1 MRFSSRSS
9 KCYECSICYPF
20 VLRVDDSR
28 PSIPNANI
36 PSSKEPMLGLC
47 DICVFIHNLVIRS
60 TESRLS
66 LLWLFVKENVYTL
79 TQSINWAQPYIE
91 YVPLNAGTA
100 WEPALSVATM
110 VRNTILNPPLTWPF
124 NRNEYTSLSLVQGT
138 QDYTASITDFAYLE
152 KVSLLN
158 ADGFGFELDD
168 VYNTN
173 ILGVPSLTNGQG
185 QPNSCAVRYYIPS
198 TSVSLRFLSVPEQA
212 YTTILTYQKLPL
224 PFTYFNLESVSVI
237 STIVYYTYQ
246 STQVVGA
253 NDELA
258 GQYILVDG
266 FANAGN
272 NGTFLCVSSTANY
285 LILTNPNAIDE
296 TKTTAYAINESW
308 YPIPD
313 SYMEI
318 YNNLFLAEMMAT
330 ADDAREQLYRQ
341 RGVAAL
347 LSKAQGFANASQR
360 VPCPME
366 CSRLDARTSKTNR
379 NSDGCPKPRNLNA

>member
-1 MRFSSRSS
+1 
-9 KCYECSICYPF
+9 
-20 VLRVDDSR
+20 
-28 PSIPNANI
+28 
-36 PSSKEPMLGLC
+36 
-47 DICVFIHNLVIRS
+47 
-60 TESRLS
+60 
-66 LLWLFVKENVYTL
+66 
-79 TQSINWAQPYIE
+79 
-91 YVPLNAGTA
+91 
-100 WEPALSVATM
+100 M
-110 VRNTILNPPLTWPF
+110 VRNTILNPPFTWPF

-138 QDYTASITDFAYLE
+138 QDYSAPITDFAYLE

-158 ADGFGFELDD
+158 VDGFGYELDD

-212 YTTILTYQKLPL
+212 YTSILTYQKLPL

-266 FANAGN
+266 FTNAGN

-296 TKTTAYAINESW
+296 VNTAAYAINESW

-330 ADDAREQLYRQ
+330 ADDNREQLYRQ

-347 LSKAQGFANASQR
+347 LSKAQGLTQLQVNAFLAQWSARGSMQELAKQIATQ
-360 VPCPME
+360 MGAQ
-366 CSRLDARTSKTNR
+366 SR
-379 NSDGCPKPRNLNA
+379 GI

>member
-1 MRFSSRSS
+1 
-9 KCYECSICYPF
+9 
-20 VLRVDDSR
+20 
-28 PSIPNANI
+28 
-36 PSSKEPMLGLC
+36 
-47 DICVFIHNLVIRS
+47 
-60 TESRLS
+60 
-66 LLWLFVKENVYTL
+66 
-79 TQSINWAQPYIE
+79 
-91 YVPLNAGTA
+91 
-100 WEPALSVATM
+100 M
-110 VRNTILNPPLTWPF
+110 VRNTILNPPFTWPF

-138 QDYTASITDFAYLE
+138 QDYSAPITDFAYLE

-158 ADGFGFELDD
+158 VDGFGYELND

-185 QPNSCAVRYYIPS
+185 QPNSCAVRYYVPS

-212 YTTILTYQKLPL
+212 YTSILTYQKLPL

-246 STQVVGA
+246 SMQVVGA

-266 FANAGN
+266 FTNAGN

-296 TKTTAYAINESW
+296 VNTTAYAINESW

-330 ADDAREQLYRQ
+330 ADDNREQLYRQ

-347 LSKAQGFANASQR
+347 LSKAQGLTQLQVNAFLAQWSARGSMQELAKQIATQ
-360 VPCPME
+360 MGAQ
-366 CSRLDARTSKTNR
+366 SR
-379 NSDGCPKPRNLNA
+379 GI

>member
-1 MRFSSRSS
+1 M
-9 KCYECSICYPF
+9 
-20 VLRVDDSR
+20 
-28 PSIPNANI
+28 
-36 PSSKEPMLGLC
+36 
-47 DICVFIHNLVIRS
+47 
-60 TESRLS
+60 
-66 LLWLFVKENVYTL
+66 YTL
-79 TQSINWAQPYIE
+79 SQSISWSQPYIE

-110 VRNTILNPPLTWPF
+110 VRNSILNPPFTWPF

-158 ADGFGFELDD
+158 ADGFGYELDD

-185 QPNSCAVRYYIPS
+185 QPNSCAVRYYVPS

-237 STIVYYTYQ
+237 STVVYYTYQ

-266 FANAGN
+266 FTNAGN

-347 LSKAQGFANASQR
+347 LSKAQGLTQLQVNAFLAQWSARGSMQELAKQIATQ
-360 VPCPME
+360 MGAQ
-366 CSRLDARTSKTNR
+366 SR
-379 NSDGCPKPRNLNA
+379 GI

>member
-1 MRFSSRSS
+1 M
-9 KCYECSICYPF
+9 
-20 VLRVDDSR
+20 
-28 PSIPNANI
+28 
-36 PSSKEPMLGLC
+36 
-47 DICVFIHNLVIRS
+47 
-60 TESRLS
+60 
-66 LLWLFVKENVYTL
+66 YTL

-91 YVPLNAGTA
+91 YVPLNVGTA

-110 VRNTILNPPLTWPF
+110 VRNTILNPPFTWPF

-138 QDYTASITDFAYLE
+138 QDYSAPITDFAYLE

-158 ADGFGFELDD
+158 VDGFGYELDD

-212 YTTILTYQKLPL
+212 YTSILTYQKLPL

-266 FANAGN
+266 FTNAGN

-296 TKTTAYAINESW
+296 VNTAAYAINESW

-330 ADDAREQLYRQ
+330 ADDNREQLYRQ

-347 LSKAQGFANASQR
+347 LSKAQGLTQLQVNAFLAQWSARGSMQELAKQIATQ
-360 VPCPME
+360 MGAQ
-366 CSRLDARTSKTNR
+366 SR
-379 NSDGCPKPRNLNA
+379 GI

>member
-1 MRFSSRSS
+1 M
-9 KCYECSICYPF
+9 
-20 VLRVDDSR
+20 
-28 PSIPNANI
+28 
-36 PSSKEPMLGLC
+36 
-47 DICVFIHNLVIRS
+47 
-60 TESRLS
+60 
-66 LLWLFVKENVYTL
+66 YTL
-79 TQSINWAQPYIE
+79 TQSTNWSQPYIE
-91 YVPLNAGTA
+91 YVPLNVGTA

-110 VRNTILNPPLTWPF
+110 VRNSILNPPFTWPF

-158 ADGFGFELDD
+158 ADGFGYELND

-185 QPNSCAVRYYIPS
+185 QPNSCAVRYYVPS

-212 YTTILTYQKLPL
+212 YTSILTYQKLPL

-237 STIVYYTYQ
+237 STVVYYTYQ
-246 STQVVGA
+246 SAQVVGA
-253 NDELA
+253 NDELV

-266 FANAGN
+266 FTNAGN
-272 NGTFLCVSSTANY
+272 NGTFLCVSSTVNY

-347 LSKAQGFANASQR
+347 LSKAQGLTQLQVNAFLAQWSARGSMQELAKQIATQ
-360 VPCPME
+360 MGAQ
-366 CSRLDARTSKTNR
+366 SR
-379 NSDGCPKPRNLNA
+379 GI

>member
-1 MRFSSRSS
+1 M
-9 KCYECSICYPF
+9 
-20 VLRVDDSR
+20 
-28 PSIPNANI
+28 
-36 PSSKEPMLGLC
+36 
-47 DICVFIHNLVIRS
+47 
-60 TESRLS
+60 
-66 LLWLFVKENVYTL
+66 YTL
-79 TQSINWAQPYIE
+79 SQSISWSQPYIE

-110 VRNTILNPPLTWPF
+110 VRNSILNPPFTWPF

-158 ADGFGFELDD
+158 ADGFGYELDD

-185 QPNSCAVRYYIPS
+185 QPNSCAVRYYVPS

-237 STIVYYTYQ
+237 STVVYYTYQ

-258 GQYILVDG
+258 GQYILVSG
-266 FANAGN
+266 FINAGN

-285 LILTNPNAIDE
+285 MILTNPNAIDE

-347 LSKAQGFANASQR
+347 LSKAQGLSQLQVNAFLAQWSARGSMQELAKQIATQ
-360 VPCPME
+360 MGAQ
-366 CSRLDARTSKTNR
+366 SR
-379 NSDGCPKPRNLNA
+379 GI

>member
-1 MRFSSRSS
+1 M
-9 KCYECSICYPF
+9 
-20 VLRVDDSR
+20 
-28 PSIPNANI
+28 
-36 PSSKEPMLGLC
+36 
-47 DICVFIHNLVIRS
+47 
-60 TESRLS
+60 
-66 LLWLFVKENVYTL
+66 YTL

-91 YVPLNAGTA
+91 YVPLNVGTA

-110 VRNTILNPPLTWPF
+110 VRNTILNPPFTWPF

-138 QDYTASITDFAYLE
+138 QDYSAPITDFAYLE

-158 ADGFGFELDD
+158 VDGFGYELDD

-212 YTTILTYQKLPL
+212 YTSILTYQKLPL

-266 FANAGN
+266 FTNAGN

-296 TKTTAYAINESW
+296 VNTTAYAINESW

-330 ADDAREQLYRQ
+330 ADDNREQLYRQ

-347 LSKAQGFANASQR
+347 LSKAQGLTQLQVNAFLAQWSARGSMQELAKQIATQ
-360 VPCPME
+360 MGAQ
-366 CSRLDARTSKTNR
+366 SR
-379 NSDGCPKPRNLNA
+379 GI

>member
-1 MRFSSRSS
+1 M
-9 KCYECSICYPF
+9 
-20 VLRVDDSR
+20 
-28 PSIPNANI
+28 
-36 PSSKEPMLGLC
+36 
-47 DICVFIHNLVIRS
+47 
-60 TESRLS
+60 
-66 LLWLFVKENVYTL
+66 YTL
-79 TQSINWAQPYIE
+79 SQSISWSQPYIE

-110 VRNTILNPPLTWPF
+110 VRNSILNPPFTWPF

-158 ADGFGFELDD
+158 ADGFGYELDD

-185 QPNSCAVRYYIPS
+185 QPNSCAVRYYVPS

-237 STIVYYTYQ
+237 STVVYYTYQ

-258 GQYILVDG
+258 GQYILVSG
-266 FANAGN
+266 FINAGN

-347 LSKAQGFANASQR
+347 LSKAQGLTQLQVNAFLAQWSARGSMQELAKQIATQ
-360 VPCPME
+360 MGAQ
-366 CSRLDARTSKTNR
+366 SR
-379 NSDGCPKPRNLNA
+379 GI

>member
-1 MRFSSRSS
+1 M
-9 KCYECSICYPF
+9 
-20 VLRVDDSR
+20 
-28 PSIPNANI
+28 
-36 PSSKEPMLGLC
+36 
-47 DICVFIHNLVIRS
+47 
-60 TESRLS
+60 
-66 LLWLFVKENVYTL
+66 
-79 TQSINWAQPYIE
+79 
-91 YVPLNAGTA
+91 
-100 WEPALSVATM
+100 
-110 VRNTILNPPLTWPF
+110 
-124 NRNEYTSLSLVQGT
+124 
-138 QDYTASITDFAYLE
+138 
-152 KVSLLN
+152 N

-173 ILGVPSLTNGQG
+173 ILGVPSLTKGQG
-185 QPNSCAVRYYIPS
+185 QPNSCAVRYYVPN

-296 TKTTAYAINESW
+296 IKTTAYAINESW

-330 ADDAREQLYRQ
+330 ADDAREQIYRQ

-347 LSKAQGFANASQR
+347 LSKAQGLSQLQVNAFLAQWSARGSMQELAKQIATQ
-360 VPCPME
+360 MGAQ
-366 CSRLDARTSKTNR
+366 SR
-379 NSDGCPKPRNLNA
+379 GI

>member
-1 MRFSSRSS
+1 M
-9 KCYECSICYPF
+9 
-20 VLRVDDSR
+20 
-28 PSIPNANI
+28 
-36 PSSKEPMLGLC
+36 
-47 DICVFIHNLVIRS
+47 
-60 TESRLS
+60 
-66 LLWLFVKENVYTL
+66 YTL
-79 TQSINWAQPYIE
+79 TQSINWSQPYIE
-91 YVPLNAGTA
+91 YVPLNVGTA

-110 VRNTILNPPLTWPF
+110 VRNSILNPPFTWPF

-173 ILGVPSLTNGQG
+173 ILGVPSLTKGQG
-185 QPNSCAVRYYIPS
+185 QPNSCAVRYYVPN

-237 STIVYYTYQ
+237 STVVYYTYQ

-266 FANAGN
+266 FTNAGN

-347 LSKAQGFANASQR
+347 LSKAQGLTQLQVNAFLAQWSARGSMQELAKQIATQ
-360 VPCPME
+360 MGAQ
-366 CSRLDARTSKTNR
+366 SR
-379 NSDGCPKPRNLNA
+379 GI

>member
-1 MRFSSRSS
+1 M
-9 KCYECSICYPF
+9 
-20 VLRVDDSR
+20 
-28 PSIPNANI
+28 
-36 PSSKEPMLGLC
+36 
-47 DICVFIHNLVIRS
+47 
-60 TESRLS
+60 
-66 LLWLFVKENVYTL
+66 YTL
-79 TQSINWAQPYIE
+79 SQSISWSQPYIE

-110 VRNTILNPPLTWPF
+110 VRNSILNPPFTWPF

-158 ADGFGFELDD
+158 ADGFGYELDD

-185 QPNSCAVRYYIPS
+185 QPKSCAVRYYVPS

-237 STIVYYTYQ
+237 STVVYYTYQ

-258 GQYILVDG
+258 GQYILVSG
-266 FANAGN
+266 FINAGN

-285 LILTNPNAIDE
+285 MILTNPNAIDE

-347 LSKAQGFANASQR
+347 LSKAQGLTQLQVNAFLAQWSARGSMQELAKQIATQ
-360 VPCPME
+360 MGAQ
-366 CSRLDARTSKTNR
+366 SR
-379 NSDGCPKPRNLNA
+379 GI

>member
-1 MRFSSRSS
+1 M
-9 KCYECSICYPF
+9 
-20 VLRVDDSR
+20 
-28 PSIPNANI
+28 
-36 PSSKEPMLGLC
+36 
-47 DICVFIHNLVIRS
+47 
-60 TESRLS
+60 
-66 LLWLFVKENVYTL
+66 YTL
-79 TQSINWAQPYIE
+79 SQSISWSQPYIE

-110 VRNTILNPPLTWPF
+110 VRNSILNPPFTWPF

-158 ADGFGFELDD
+158 ADGFGYELDD

-185 QPNSCAVRYYIPS
+185 QPNSCAVRYYVPS

-237 STIVYYTYQ
+237 STVVYYTYQ

-266 FANAGN
+266 FTNAGN

-285 LILTNPNAIDE
+285 MILTNPNAIDE

-347 LSKAQGFANASQR
+347 LSKAQGLTQLQVNAFLAQWSARGSMQELAKQIATQ
-360 VPCPME
+360 MGAQ
-366 CSRLDARTSKTNR
+366 SR
-379 NSDGCPKPRNLNA
+379 GI